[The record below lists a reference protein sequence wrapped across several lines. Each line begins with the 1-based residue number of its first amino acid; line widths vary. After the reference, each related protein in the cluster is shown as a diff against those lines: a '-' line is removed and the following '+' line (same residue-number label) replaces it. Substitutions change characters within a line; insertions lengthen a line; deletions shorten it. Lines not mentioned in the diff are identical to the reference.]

1 MKFRNYFKQ
10 LAVPFKID
18 SDFEPLLKE
27 AGCGDKK
34 KKYLIHCT
42 LKNTRNALL
51 AVLPTKLL
59 VLMINLVNQL
69 FFIGKKIQSIDLL
82 K

>member
-34 KKYLIHCT
+34 K
-42 LKNTRNALL
+42 
-51 AVLPTKLL
+51 
-59 VLMINLVNQL
+59 
-69 FFIGKKIQSIDLL
+69 
-82 K
+82 

>member
-10 LAVPFKID
+10 LAVPFKIY

-34 KKYLIHCT
+34 K
-42 LKNTRNALL
+42 NTSYT
-51 AVLPTKLL
+51 VH
-59 VLMINLVNQL
+59 
-69 FFIGKKIQSIDLL
+69 
-82 K
+82 